1 MLFRSLD
8 AVFMDASSD
17 ATSWSWAFGDAS
29 TSTDQNPVHT
39 YAADGT
45 YNVCLTTTNSCS
57 SDTSCMNVT
66 VADSSCTP
74 ATAAFTSAPSGLTV
88 AFTDASTDPSAWN
101 WDFGDGNTSTAQNPS
116 YTYDSA
122 GTYTVCL
129 IVTNPCSADTSCTN
143 ITVTV
148 CATPVASFTSS
159 SSDLTVTFAD
169 ASTNTTS
176 WSWDFGDGNTSNS
189 QNPTYSYSAA
199 GTYNVCLTAN
209 SGCATDVM
217 CDSVTVMTVGLEE
230 TGAFAEMQVYPN
242 PTDGM
247 LNLSVRTVPKRLSVS
262 VYNLLGEVV
271 YSSSGADI
279 HISIDRKS
287 VV

>member
-1 MLFRSLD
+1 
-8 AVFMDASSD
+8 
-17 ATSWSWAFGDAS
+17 
-29 TSTDQNPVHT
+29 
-39 YAADGT
+39 
-45 YNVCLTTTNSCS
+45 
-57 SDTSCMNVT
+57 MNVT

-74 ATAAFTSAPSGLTV
+74 ATAAFTSTPSELTV
-88 AFTDASTDPSAWN
+88 AFTDASTDPSAWS

-143 ITVTV
+143 ITVT
-148 CATPVASFTSS
+148 CATPVASFTSL
-159 SSDLTVTFAD
+159 SSDLTVTFSD
-169 ASTNTTS
+169 ASSNTTS
-176 WSWDFGDGNTSNS
+176 WSWDFGDGNASNS

-217 CDSVTVMTVGLEE
+217 CDSITVMAVGLEE
-230 TGAFAEMQVYPN
+230 PNVLAKMQVYPN

-247 LNLSVRTVPKRLSVS
+247 LNISIPASLEKDMTFTI
-262 VYNLLGEVV
+262 YNILGEVV
-271 YSSSGADI
+271 FETVASNLKYKTSNGVQKDY
-279 HISIDRKS
+279 SIDLRYLANGSYLLRATSGDKLFTER
-287 VV
+287 VVFYK